1 MKRLFIGLMSFLVV
15 FLMTD
20 AGFAQQKT
28 FTIEVLQVTNV
39 EPFERVYQGFMQ
51 ELSAAGLVEGQN
63 LKVNRRIVD
72 FDIEKGGLW
81 KKVGVLLEIRKTASK
96 IVEARPDLV
105 MTIATP
111 ATKYAKDR
119 IVAAGIPLVFSAV
132 IIPEAAGCKS
142 LTVAGPGFTG
152 ATLYL
157 DMADALK
164 IARLAFPEIKTVAI
178 VHTDDDNAMAQVE
191 QVKAVG
197 SQAGFT
203 FITKEISKNDKFT
216 PAARELIAQGAQA
229 FAVPLDTYYGLRNY
243 EPCFEL
249 SDVSLKNKVPVLSLV
264 HMKVPGAILYIG
276 AEFPLIGA
284 LSGKQ
289 AAKILLE
296 GAKPGD
302 LPILRQDDLTIMVDT
317 DKLKSLQIEL
327 PMEILQL
334 AKSVE

>member
-1 MKRLFIGLMSFLVV
+1 MRRLFIGLMSFLVV

-28 FTIEVLQVTNV
+28 FTIEVLQVTKI
-39 EPFERVYQGFMQ
+39 EPFDNAYQGFMQ

-63 LKVNRRIVD
+63 LKVNRRIID
-72 FDIEKGGLW
+72 FDVEKGGLW
-81 KKVGVLLEIRKTASK
+81 KKVGVLFEIKSTASK

-105 MTIATP
+105 LTVGTP
-111 ATKYAKDR
+111 ATKYAKDK
-119 IVAAGIPLVFSAV
+119 IVAAGIPLVFTAV
-132 IIPEAAGCKS
+132 AIPEAAGCKS

-334 AKSVE
+334 AKDVE

>member
-1 MKRLFIGLMSFLVV
+1 MRRLFIGLMSFLVV

-28 FTIEVLQVTNV
+28 FTIEVLQVTKI
-39 EPFERVYQGFMQ
+39 EPFDNAYQGFMQ

-63 LKVNRRIVD
+63 LKVNRRIID
-72 FDIEKGGLW
+72 FDVEKGGLW
-81 KKVGVLLEIRKTASK
+81 KKVGVLFEIKSAASK

-105 MTIATP
+105 LTVGTP
-111 ATKYAKDR
+111 ATKYAKDK
-119 IVAAGIPLVFSAV
+119 IVAAGIPLVFTAV
-132 IIPEAAGCKS
+132 AIPEAAGCKS

-164 IARLAFPEIKTVAI
+164 IARLAFPDIKTVGI
-178 VHTDDDNAMAQVE
+178 VHTDDDNTLAQVGWLKE
-191 QVKAVG
+191 AG
-197 SQAGFT
+197 PQAGFT
-203 FITKEISKNDKFT
+203 FITKEIGKTDKFT

-243 EPCFEL
+243 EPCAEL
-249 SDVSLKNKVPVLSLV
+249 SAVSLENKMPVLSLV
-264 HMKVPGAILYIG
+264 HMDVPGALLYVG
-276 AEFPLIGA
+276 SDLKASGA

-296 GAKPGD
+296 GAKPDD
-302 LPILRQDDLTIMVDT
+302 LPILRQEDLTIMVDT
-317 DKLKSLQIEL
+317 DVLKSLQIEL
-327 PMEILQL
+327 PMEILML
-334 AKSVE
+334 AKSLK

>member
-1 MKRLFIGLMSFLVV
+1 MRRLFIGLMSFLVV

-28 FTIEVLQVTNV
+28 FTIEVLQVTKI
-39 EPFERVYQGFMQ
+39 EPFDNAYQGFMQ

-63 LKVNRRIVD
+63 LKVNRRIID
-72 FDIEKGGLW
+72 FDVEKGGLW
-81 KKVGVLLEIRKTASK
+81 KKVGVLFEIKSTASK

-105 MTIATP
+105 LTVGTP
-111 ATKYAKDR
+111 ATKYAKDK
-119 IVAAGIPLVFSAV
+119 IVAAGIPLVFTAV
-132 IIPEAAGCKS
+132 AIPEAAGCKS

-178 VHTDDDNAMAQVE
+178 VHTDDDNAMEQVE

-302 LPILRQDDLTIMVDT
+302 LPILRQEDLTIMVDS
-317 DKLKSLQIEL
+317 DRLKALQIEL

-334 AKSVE
+334 AKDVE

>member
-1 MKRLFIGLMSFLVV
+1 MRRLFIGLMSFLVV

-28 FTIEVLQVTNV
+28 FTIEVLQVTKI
-39 EPFERVYQGFMQ
+39 EPFDNAYQGFMQ

-63 LKVNRRIVD
+63 LKVNRRIID
-72 FDIEKGGLW
+72 FDVEKGGLW
-81 KKVGVLLEIRKTASK
+81 KKVGVLFEIKSTASK

-105 MTIATP
+105 LTVGTP
-111 ATKYAKDR
+111 ATKYAKDK
-119 IVAAGIPLVFSAV
+119 IVAAGIPLVFTAV
-132 IIPEAAGCKS
+132 AIPEAAGCKS

-216 PAARELIAQGAQA
+216 PA
-229 FAVPLDTYYGLRNY
+229 
-243 EPCFEL
+243 
-249 SDVSLKNKVPVLSLV
+249 
-264 HMKVPGAILYIG
+264 
-276 AEFPLIGA
+276 
-284 LSGKQ
+284 
-289 AAKILLE
+289 
-296 GAKPGD
+296 
-302 LPILRQDDLTIMVDT
+302 
-317 DKLKSLQIEL
+317 
-327 PMEILQL
+327 
-334 AKSVE
+334 

>member
-1 MKRLFIGLMSFLVV
+1 MRRLFIGLMSFLVV

-28 FTIEVLQVTNV
+28 FTIEVLQVTKI
-39 EPFERVYQGFMQ
+39 EPFDNAYQGFMQ

-63 LKVNRRIVD
+63 LKVNRRIID
-72 FDIEKGGLW
+72 FDVEKGGLW
-81 KKVGVLLEIRKTASK
+81 KKVGVLFEIKSAASK

-105 MTIATP
+105 LTVGTP
-111 ATKYAKDR
+111 ATKYAKDK
-119 IVAAGIPLVFSAV
+119 IVAAGIPLVFTAV
-132 IIPEAAGCKS
+132 AIPEAAGCKS

-243 EPCFEL
+243 EPCAEL
-249 SDVSLKNKVPVLSLV
+249 SAVSLENKMPVLSLV
-264 HMKVPGAILYIG
+264 HMDVPGALLYVG
-276 AEFPLIGA
+276 SDLKASGA

-296 GAKPGD
+296 GAKPDD
-302 LPILRQDDLTIMVDT
+302 LPILRQEDLTIMVDT
-317 DKLKSLQIEL
+317 DVLKSLQIEL
-327 PMEILQL
+327 PMEILML
-334 AKSVE
+334 AKSLK

>member
-1 MKRLFIGLMSFLVV
+1 MRRLFIGLMSFLVV

-28 FTIEVLQVTNV
+28 FTIEVLQVTKI
-39 EPFERVYQGFMQ
+39 EPFDNAYQGFMQ

-63 LKVNRRIVD
+63 LKVNRRIID
-72 FDIEKGGLW
+72 FDVEKGGLW
-81 KKVGVLLEIRKTASK
+81 KKVGVLFEIKSAASK

-105 MTIATP
+105 LTVGTP
-111 ATKYAKDR
+111 ATKYAKDK
-119 IVAAGIPLVFSAV
+119 IVAAGIPLVFTAV
-132 IIPEAAGCKS
+132 AIPEAAGCKS

-164 IARLAFPEIKTVAI
+164 IARLAFPDIKTVGI

>member
-1 MKRLFIGLMSFLVV
+1 MRRLFIGLMSFLVV

-63 LKVNRRIVD
+63 LKVNRRIID
-72 FDIEKGGLW
+72 FDVEKGGLW
-81 KKVGVLLEIRKTASK
+81 KKVGVLFEIKSAASK

-105 MTIATP
+105 LTVGTP
-111 ATKYAKDR
+111 ATKYAKDK
-119 IVAAGIPLVFSAV
+119 IVAAGIPLVFTAV
-132 IIPEAAGCKS
+132 AIPEAAGCKS

-164 IARLAFPEIKTVAI
+164 IARLAFPDIKTVGI

-249 SDVSLKNKVPVLSLV
+249 SDVSLKNKMPVLSLV

>member
-1 MKRLFIGLMSFLVV
+1 MRRLFIGLMSFLVV

-28 FTIEVLQVTNV
+28 FTIEVLQVTKI
-39 EPFERVYQGFMQ
+39 EPFDNAYQGFMQ

-63 LKVNRRIVD
+63 LKVNRRIID
-72 FDIEKGGLW
+72 FDVEKGGLW
-81 KKVGVLLEIRKTASK
+81 KKVGVLFEIKSTASK

-105 MTIATP
+105 LTVGTP
-111 ATKYAKDR
+111 ATKYAKDK
-119 IVAAGIPLVFSAV
+119 IVAAGIPLVFTAV
-132 IIPEAAGCKS
+132 AIPEAAGCKS

-249 SDVSLKNKVPVLSLV
+249 SDVSLKNKMPVLSLV

>member
-1 MKRLFIGLMSFLVV
+1 MRRLFIGLMSFLVV

-63 LKVNRRIVD
+63 LKVNRRIID
-72 FDIEKGGLW
+72 FDVEKGGLW
-81 KKVGVLLEIRKTASK
+81 KKVGVLFEIKSTASK

-105 MTIATP
+105 LTVGTP
-111 ATKYAKDR
+111 ATKYAKDK
-119 IVAAGIPLVFSAV
+119 IVAAGIPLVFTAV
-132 IIPEAAGCKS
+132 AIPEAAGCKS

-302 LPILRQDDLTIMVDT
+302 LPILRQEDLTIMVDS
-317 DKLKSLQIEL
+317 DRLKALQIEL

-334 AKSVE
+334 AKDVE

>member
-1 MKRLFIGLMSFLVV
+1 MRRLFIGLMSFLVV

-28 FTIEVLQVTNV
+28 FTIEVLQVTKI
-39 EPFERVYQGFMQ
+39 EPFDNAYQGFMQ

-63 LKVNRRIVD
+63 LKVNRRIID
-72 FDIEKGGLW
+72 FDVEKGGLW
-81 KKVGVLLEIRKTASK
+81 KKVGVLFEIKSTASK

-105 MTIATP
+105 LTVGTP
-111 ATKYAKDR
+111 ATKYAKDK
-119 IVAAGIPLVFSAV
+119 IVAAGIPLVFTAV
-132 IIPEAAGCKS
+132 AIPEAAGCKS

>member
-1 MKRLFIGLMSFLVV
+1 MRRLFIGLMSFLVV

-28 FTIEVLQVTNV
+28 FTIEVLQVTKI
-39 EPFERVYQGFMQ
+39 EPFDNAYQGFMQ

-63 LKVNRRIVD
+63 LKVNRRIID
-72 FDIEKGGLW
+72 FDVEKGGLW
-81 KKVGVLLEIRKTASK
+81 KKVGVLFEIKSAASK

-105 MTIATP
+105 LTVGTP
-111 ATKYAKDR
+111 ATKYAKDK
-119 IVAAGIPLVFSAV
+119 IVAAGIPLVFTAV
-132 IIPEAAGCKS
+132 AIPEAAGCKS

-164 IARLAFPEIKTVAI
+164 IARLAFPDIKTVGI

-249 SDVSLKNKVPVLSLV
+249 SDVSLKNKMPVLSLV

>member
-63 LKVNRRIVD
+63 LKVNRRIID
-72 FDIEKGGLW
+72 FDVEKGGLW
-81 KKVGVLLEIRKTASK
+81 KKVGVLFEIKSAASK

-105 MTIATP
+105 LTVGTP
-111 ATKYAKDR
+111 ATKYAKDK
-119 IVAAGIPLVFSAV
+119 IVAAGIPLVFTAV
-132 IIPEAAGCKS
+132 AIPEAAGCKS

>member
-1 MKRLFIGLMSFLVV
+1 MKRLFIGLMLFLVV

-28 FTIEVLQVTNV
+28 FTIEVLQVTKI
-39 EPFERVYQGFMQ
+39 EPFDNAYQGFMQ

-63 LKVNRRIVD
+63 LKVNRRIID
-72 FDIEKGGLW
+72 FDVEKGGLW
-81 KKVGVLLEIRKTASK
+81 KKVGVLFEIKSTASK

-105 MTIATP
+105 LTVGTP
-111 ATKYAKDR
+111 ATKYAKDK
-119 IVAAGIPLVFSAV
+119 IVAAGIPLVFTAV
-132 IIPEAAGCKS
+132 AIPEAAGCKS

-164 IARLAFPEIKTVAI
+164 IARLAFPDIKTVGI

>member
-1 MKRLFIGLMSFLVV
+1 MKRLFIGLMLFLVV

-28 FTIEVLQVTNV
+28 FTIEVLQVTKI
-39 EPFERVYQGFMQ
+39 EPFDNAYQGFMQ

-63 LKVNRRIVD
+63 LKVNRRIID
-72 FDIEKGGLW
+72 FDVEKGGLW
-81 KKVGVLLEIRKTASK
+81 KKVGVLFEIKSTASK

-105 MTIATP
+105 LTVGTP
-111 ATKYAKDR
+111 ATKYAKDK
-119 IVAAGIPLVFSAV
+119 IVAAGIPLVFTAV
-132 IIPEAAGCKS
+132 AIPEAAGCKS

>member
-1 MKRLFIGLMSFLVV
+1 MRRLFIGLMSFLVV

-28 FTIEVLQVTNV
+28 FTIEVLQVTKI
-39 EPFERVYQGFMQ
+39 EPFDNAYQGFMQ

-63 LKVNRRIVD
+63 LKVNRRIID
-72 FDIEKGGLW
+72 FDVEKGGLW
-81 KKVGVLLEIRKTASK
+81 KKVGVLFEIKSTASK

-105 MTIATP
+105 LTVGTP
-111 ATKYAKDR
+111 ATNYAKGK
-119 IVAAGIPLVFSAV
+119 IVAAGIPLVFTAV
-132 IIPEAAGCKS
+132 AIPEAAGCKS

-164 IARLAFPEIKTVAI
+164 IARLAFPDIKTVGI

-249 SDVSLKNKVPVLSLV
+249 SDVSLKNKMPVLSLV

>member
-1 MKRLFIGLMSFLVV
+1 MRRLFIGLMSFLVV

-28 FTIEVLQVTNV
+28 FTIEVLQVTKI
-39 EPFERVYQGFMQ
+39 EPFDNAYQGFMQ

-63 LKVNRRIVD
+63 LKVNRRIID
-72 FDIEKGGLW
+72 FDVEKGGLW
-81 KKVGVLLEIRKTASK
+81 KKVGVLFEIKSTASK

-105 MTIATP
+105 LTVGTP
-111 ATKYAKDR
+111 ATKYAKDK
-119 IVAAGIPLVFSAV
+119 IVAAGIPLVFTAV
-132 IIPEAAGCKS
+132 AIPEAAGCKS

-243 EPCFEL
+243 EPCAEL
-249 SDVSLKNKVPVLSLV
+249 SAVSLENKMPVLSLV
-264 HMKVPGAILYIG
+264 HMDVPGALLYVG
-276 AEFPLIGA
+276 SDLKASGA

-296 GAKPGD
+296 GAKPDD
-302 LPILRQDDLTIMVDT
+302 LPILRQEDLTIMVDT
-317 DKLKSLQIEL
+317 DVLKSLQIEL
-327 PMEILQL
+327 PMEILML
-334 AKSVE
+334 AKSLK

>member
-1 MKRLFIGLMSFLVV
+1 MRRLFIGLMSFLVV

-28 FTIEVLQVTNV
+28 FTIEVLQVTKI
-39 EPFERVYQGFMQ
+39 EPFDNAYQGFMQ

-63 LKVNRRIVD
+63 LKVNRRIID
-72 FDIEKGGLW
+72 FDVEKGGLW
-81 KKVGVLLEIRKTASK
+81 KKVGVLFEIKSTASK

-105 MTIATP
+105 LTVGTP
-111 ATKYAKDR
+111 ATKYAKDK
-119 IVAAGIPLVFSAV
+119 IVAAGIPLVFTAV
-132 IIPEAAGCKS
+132 AIPEAAGCKS

-164 IARLAFPEIKTVAI
+164 IARLAFPDIKTVGI

-249 SDVSLKNKVPVLSLV
+249 SDVSLKNKMPVLSLV

>member
-1 MKRLFIGLMSFLVV
+1 MKRLFIGLMLFLVV

-28 FTIEVLQVTNV
+28 FTIEVLQVTKI
-39 EPFERVYQGFMQ
+39 EPFDNAYQGFMQ

-63 LKVNRRIVD
+63 LKVNRRIID
-72 FDIEKGGLW
+72 FDVEKGGLW
-81 KKVGVLLEIRKTASK
+81 KKVGVLFEIKSAASK

-105 MTIATP
+105 LTVGTP
-111 ATKYAKDR
+111 ATKYAKDK
-119 IVAAGIPLVFSAV
+119 IVAAGIPLVFTAV
-132 IIPEAAGCKS
+132 AIPEAAGCKS

-164 IARLAFPEIKTVAI
+164 IARLAFPDIKTVGI

-229 FAVPLDTYYGLRNY
+229 FAVPLTPTTACGTTS
-243 EPCFEL
+243 P
-249 SDVSLKNKVPVLSLV
+249 
-264 HMKVPGAILYIG
+264 
-276 AEFPLIGA
+276 A
-284 LSGKQ
+284 LSF
-289 AAKILLE
+289 
-296 GAKPGD
+296 
-302 LPILRQDDLTIMVDT
+302 
-317 DKLKSLQIEL
+317 
-327 PMEILQL
+327 PM
-334 AKSVE
+334 SR

>member
-1 MKRLFIGLMSFLVV
+1 MKRLFIGLMLFLVV

-152 ATLYL
+152 SSIYM
-157 DMADALK
+157 DMADVLK

-264 HMKVPGAILYIG
+264 HMKVPGAVLYVG
-276 AEFPLIGA
+276 AEFPYIGT
-284 LSGKQ
+284 LSGRQ
-289 AAKILLE
+289 AAQILKE

-302 LPILRQDDLTIMVDT
+302 LPILKQDDLTIMVDT
-317 DKLKSLQIEL
+317 ERLKSLQIEL
-327 PMEILQL
+327 PMDILQL
-334 AKSVE
+334 AKDVK

>member
-1 MKRLFIGLMSFLVV
+1 
-15 FLMTD
+15 
-20 AGFAQQKT
+20 
-28 FTIEVLQVTNV
+28 
-39 EPFERVYQGFMQ
+39 
-51 ELSAAGLVEGQN
+51 
-63 LKVNRRIVD
+63 
-72 FDIEKGGLW
+72 LW
-81 KKVGVLLEIRKTASK
+81 KKVGVLFEIKSTASK

-105 MTIATP
+105 LTVGTP
-111 ATKYAKDR
+111 ATKYAKDK
-119 IVAAGIPLVFSAV
+119 IVAAGIPLVFTAV
-132 IIPEAAGCKS
+132 AIPEAAGCKS

-302 LPILRQDDLTIMVDT
+302 LPILRQEDLTIMVDS
-317 DKLKSLQIEL
+317 DRLKALQIEL

-334 AKSVE
+334 AKDVE

>member
-1 MKRLFIGLMSFLVV
+1 MRRLFIGLMSFLVV

-28 FTIEVLQVTNV
+28 FTIEVLQVTKI
-39 EPFERVYQGFMQ
+39 EPFDNAYQGFMQ

-63 LKVNRRIVD
+63 LKVNRRIID
-72 FDIEKGGLW
+72 FDVEKGGLW
-81 KKVGVLLEIRKTASK
+81 KKVGVLFEIKSTASK

-105 MTIATP
+105 LTVGTP
-111 ATKYAKDR
+111 ATKYAKDK
-119 IVAAGIPLVFSAV
+119 IVAAGIPLVFTAV
-132 IIPEAAGCKS
+132 AIPEAAGCKS

-152 ATLYL
+152 SSIYM
-157 DMADALK
+157 DMADVLK
-164 IARLAFPEIKTVAI
+164 IARLAFPDIKTVGI

-249 SDVSLKNKVPVLSLV
+249 SDVSLKNKMPVLSLV

>member
-1 MKRLFIGLMSFLVV
+1 MRRLFIGLMSFLVV

-28 FTIEVLQVTNV
+28 FTIEVLQVTKI
-39 EPFERVYQGFMQ
+39 EPFDNAYQGFMQ

-63 LKVNRRIVD
+63 LKVNRRIID
-72 FDIEKGGLW
+72 FDVEKGGLW
-81 KKVGVLLEIRKTASK
+81 KKVGVLFEIKSTASK

-105 MTIATP
+105 LTVGTP
-111 ATKYAKDR
+111 ATKYAKDK
-119 IVAAGIPLVFSAV
+119 IVAAGIPLVFTAV
-132 IIPEAAGCKS
+132 AIPEAAGCKS

-302 LPILRQDDLTIMVDT
+302 LPILRQEDLTIMVDS
-317 DKLKSLQIEL
+317 DRLKALQIEL

>member
-1 MKRLFIGLMSFLVV
+1 
-15 FLMTD
+15 MTD

-28 FTIEVLQVTNV
+28 CTIDVLQVTNV

-81 KKVGVLLEIRKTASK
+81 KKVGVLFEIKSAASK

-105 MTIATP
+105 LTVGTP
-111 ATKYAKDR
+111 ATKYAKDK
-119 IVAAGIPLVFSAV
+119 IVAAGIPLVFTAV
-132 IIPEAAGCKS
+132 AIPEAAGCKS

-164 IARLAFPEIKTVAI
+164 IARLAFPDIKTVGI

-249 SDVSLKNKVPVLSLV
+249 SDVSLKNKMPVLSLV

>member
-1 MKRLFIGLMSFLVV
+1 MKRLFIGLMLFLVV

-28 FTIEVLQVTNV
+28 FTIEVLQVTKI
-39 EPFERVYQGFMQ
+39 EPFDNAYQGFMQ

-63 LKVNRRIVD
+63 LKVNRRIID
-72 FDIEKGGLW
+72 FDVEKGGLW
-81 KKVGVLLEIRKTASK
+81 KKVGVLFEIKSTASK

-105 MTIATP
+105 LTVGTP
-111 ATKYAKDR
+111 ATKYAKDK
-119 IVAAGIPLVFSAV
+119 IVAAGIPLVFTAV
-132 IIPEAAGCKS
+132 AIPEAAGCKS

-334 AKSVE
+334 AKDVE

>member
-1 MKRLFIGLMSFLVV
+1 MKRLFIGLMLFLVV

-28 FTIEVLQVTNV
+28 FTIEVLQVTKI
-39 EPFERVYQGFMQ
+39 EPFDNAYQGFMQ

-63 LKVNRRIVD
+63 LKVNRRIID
-72 FDIEKGGLW
+72 FDVEKGGLW
-81 KKVGVLLEIRKTASK
+81 KKVGVLFEIKSAASK

-105 MTIATP
+105 LTVGTP
-111 ATKYAKDR
+111 ATKYAKDK
-119 IVAAGIPLVFSAV
+119 IVAAGIPLVFTAV
-132 IIPEAAGCKS
+132 AIPEAAGCKS

-164 IARLAFPEIKTVAI
+164 IARLAFPDIKTVGI

>member
-1 MKRLFIGLMSFLVV
+1 MRRLFIGLMSFLVV

-28 FTIEVLQVTNV
+28 FTIEVLQVTKI
-39 EPFERVYQGFMQ
+39 EPFDNAYQGFMQ

-63 LKVNRRIVD
+63 LKVNRRIID
-72 FDIEKGGLW
+72 FDVEKGGLW
-81 KKVGVLLEIRKTASK
+81 KKVGVLFEIKSTASK

-105 MTIATP
+105 LTVGTP
-111 ATKYAKDR
+111 ATKYAKDK
-119 IVAAGIPLVFSAV
+119 IVAAGIPLVFTAV
-132 IIPEAAGCKS
+132 AIPEAAGCKS

-152 ATLYL
+152 SSIYM
-157 DMADALK
+157 DMADVLK
-164 IARLAFPEIKTVAI
+164 IARLAFPEIKTVGI
-178 VHTDDDNAMAQVE
+178 VHTDDDNTLAQVGWLKE
-191 QVKAVG
+191 AG
-197 SQAGFT
+197 PQAGFT
-203 FITKEISKNDKFT
+203 FITKEIGKTDKFT

>member
-81 KKVGVLLEIRKTASK
+81 KKVGVLLEIKKTASK

>member
-1 MKRLFIGLMSFLVV
+1 
-15 FLMTD
+15 
-20 AGFAQQKT
+20 
-28 FTIEVLQVTNV
+28 
-39 EPFERVYQGFMQ
+39 
-51 ELSAAGLVEGQN
+51 
-63 LKVNRRIVD
+63 
-72 FDIEKGGLW
+72 
-81 KKVGVLLEIRKTASK
+81 
-96 IVEARPDLV
+96 
-105 MTIATP
+105 
-111 ATKYAKDR
+111 
-119 IVAAGIPLVFSAV
+119 
-132 IIPEAAGCKS
+132 
-142 LTVAGPGFTG
+142 
-152 ATLYL
+152 
-157 DMADALK
+157 
-164 IARLAFPEIKTVAI
+164 I

-302 LPILRQDDLTIMVDT
+302 LPILRQEDLTIMVDS
-317 DKLKSLQIEL
+317 DRLKALQIEL

-334 AKSVE
+334 AKDVE

>member
-1 MKRLFIGLMSFLVV
+1 MRRLFIGLMSFLVV

-28 FTIEVLQVTNV
+28 FTIEVLQVTKI
-39 EPFERVYQGFMQ
+39 EPFDNAYQGFMQ

-63 LKVNRRIVD
+63 LKVNRRIID
-72 FDIEKGGLW
+72 FDVEKGGLW
-81 KKVGVLLEIRKTASK
+81 KKVGVLFEIKSTASK

-105 MTIATP
+105 LTVGTP
-111 ATKYAKDR
+111 ATKYAKDK
-119 IVAAGIPLVFSAV
+119 IVAAGIPLVFTAV
-132 IIPEAAGCKS
+132 AIPEAAGCKS

-302 LPILRQDDLTIMVDT
+302 LPILRQEDLTIMVDS
-317 DKLKSLQIEL
+317 DRLKALQIEL

-334 AKSVE
+334 AKDVE

>member
-1 MKRLFIGLMSFLVV
+1 MRRLFIGLMSFLVV

-28 FTIEVLQVTNV
+28 FTIEVLQVTKI
-39 EPFERVYQGFMQ
+39 EPFDNAYQGFMQ

-63 LKVNRRIVD
+63 LKVNRRIID
-72 FDIEKGGLW
+72 FDVEKGGLW
-81 KKVGVLLEIRKTASK
+81 KKVGVLFEIKSTASK

-105 MTIATP
+105 LTVGTP
-111 ATKYAKDR
+111 ATKYAKDK
-119 IVAAGIPLVFSAV
+119 IVAAGIPLVFTAV
-132 IIPEAAGCKS
+132 AIPEAAGCKS

-203 FITKEISKNDKFT
+203 FITKEISKNDKFP

>member
-1 MKRLFIGLMSFLVV
+1 MRRLFIGLMSFLVV

-28 FTIEVLQVTNV
+28 FTIEVLQVTKI
-39 EPFERVYQGFMQ
+39 EPFDNAYQGFMQ

-63 LKVNRRIVD
+63 LKVNRRIID
-72 FDIEKGGLW
+72 FDVEKGGVW
-81 KKVGVLLEIRKTASK
+81 KKVGVLFEIKSAASK

-105 MTIATP
+105 LTVGTP
-111 ATKYAKDR
+111 ATKYAKDK
-119 IVAAGIPLVFSAV
+119 IVAAGIPLVFTAV
-132 IIPEAAGCKS
+132 AIPEAAGCKS

-164 IARLAFPEIKTVAI
+164 IARLAFPDIKTVGI
-178 VHTDDDNAMAQVE
+178 VHTDDDNAMAHVE

-249 SDVSLKNKVPVLSLV
+249 SDVSLKNKMPVLSLV

>member
-1 MKRLFIGLMSFLVV
+1 MRRLFIGLMSFLVV

-28 FTIEVLQVTNV
+28 FTIEVLQVTKI
-39 EPFERVYQGFMQ
+39 EPFDNAYQGFMQ

-63 LKVNRRIVD
+63 LKVNRRIID
-72 FDIEKGGLW
+72 FDVEKGGLW
-81 KKVGVLLEIRKTASK
+81 KKVGVLFEIKSAASK

-105 MTIATP
+105 LTVGTP
-111 ATKYAKDR
+111 ATKYAKDK
-119 IVAAGIPLVFSAV
+119 IVAAGIPLVFTAV
-132 IIPEAAGCKS
+132 AIPEAAGCKS

-302 LPILRQDDLTIMVDT
+302 LPILRQEDLTIMVDS
-317 DKLKSLQIEL
+317 DRLKALQIEL

-334 AKSVE
+334 AKDVE